1 MKKITTTLLLVLI
14 TSVTIFAQAVL
25 PIAPWGFT
33 GSALP
38 ATGWVSAGTGFSY
51 YTGSGNPAPAAKFSA
66 TGDMLTIS
74 FTSTPGTLTF
84 DATDNPPTG
93 GTYSSNFTVQ
103 ESADNITYTTVG
115 TPFTTQA
122 NFGATAGTY
131 YSFSNVLLGTSRYV
145 RFNLITKA
153 VGNIGLDNVGITA
166 GVSAT
171 QQMVV
176 MQAAT
181 TIVNGGTYTVGSP
194 VATALPINFT
204 IDNTGTTGTLNVT
217 SAVLSGP
224 AMADYVVN
232 TSTPITIAGSG
243 NSPLSITFTPSAAGT
258 RNAILTM
265 ANNDPTNNPY
275 VINLNG
281 IGGTLATEPTAQP
294 SGLTF
299 AVNKQYRVVATFT
312 AAAGAPDG
320 YVVLRSDGAAVSGVP
335 VDGTVYQQGDMIG
348 NAKVVMSSNATGFMP
363 NNIKSSTQYFFAV
376 FSYNGVGT
384 FRNYLTTSPLT
395 GNTTTPGANPGTYY
409 AAINTS
415 STTFVTD
422 LHTLINPHT
431 QQYYSSYG
439 PLMMDYLYQRDT
451 AGGKHVATCQYS
463 GENIVYT
470 GLFDWTTNNMSRE
483 HTYPQSWMP
492 TVNGAGYL
500 NSNEYQDYHMLLPVD
515 QTNANA
521 IRSNYPYGVVVS
533 PSYTYMGCKLGL
545 NAAGKTVWEPRDAE
559 KGAAARSMLYECI
572 AYTGTGV
579 NGNTNTTYDGS
590 WSLPAVCYNPGVV
603 YPQDQAV
610 LKQWSTA
617 YPPDKFE
624 IAKNEFVDSLQGN
637 RNPFIDHPEYLCF
650 INFDSMTYIHNGCTV
665 GIAEYTND
673 ASVSLSPNPNNGNFT
688 INYTGSENKQLNL
701 KLFDMMGRVIF
712 SKEVRVNDGI
722 NKIEMNIPEVSKGI
736 YSLEFITETGIETKR
751 VVIQ

>member
-232 TSTPITIAGSG
+232 TSTPITVAGSG

-275 VINLNG
+275 VINRY
-281 IGGTLATEPTAQP
+281 I
-294 SGLTF
+294 
-299 AVNKQYRVVATFT
+299 
-312 AAAGAPDG
+312 
-320 YVVLRSDGAAVSGVP
+320 
-335 VDGTVYQQGDMIG
+335 
-348 NAKVVMSSNATGFMP
+348 
-363 NNIKSSTQYFFAV
+363 
-376 FSYNGVGT
+376 SY
-384 FRNYLTTSPLT
+384 
-395 GNTTTPGANPGTYY
+395 
-409 AAINTS
+409 
-415 STTFVTD
+415 
-422 LHTLINPHT
+422 
-431 QQYYSSYG
+431 
-439 PLMMDYLYQRDT
+439 
-451 AGGKHVATCQYS
+451 
-463 GENIVYT
+463 
-470 GLFDWTTNNMSRE
+470 
-483 HTYPQSWMP
+483 
-492 TVNGAGYL
+492 
-500 NSNEYQDYHMLLPVD
+500 
-515 QTNANA
+515 
-521 IRSNYPYGVVVS
+521 
-533 PSYTYMGCKLGL
+533 
-545 NAAGKTVWEPRDAE
+545 
-559 KGAAARSMLYECI
+559 
-572 AYTGTGV
+572 
-579 NGNTNTTYDGS
+579 
-590 WSLPAVCYNPGVV
+590 
-603 YPQDQAV
+603 
-610 LKQWSTA
+610 
-617 YPPDKFE
+617 
-624 IAKNEFVDSLQGN
+624 
-637 RNPFIDHPEYLCF
+637 
-650 INFDSMTYIHNGCTV
+650 
-665 GIAEYTND
+665 
-673 ASVSLSPNPNNGNFT
+673 
-688 INYTGSENKQLNL
+688 
-701 KLFDMMGRVIF
+701 
-712 SKEVRVNDGI
+712 
-722 NKIEMNIPEVSKGI
+722 
-736 YSLEFITETGIETKR
+736 
-751 VVIQ
+751 